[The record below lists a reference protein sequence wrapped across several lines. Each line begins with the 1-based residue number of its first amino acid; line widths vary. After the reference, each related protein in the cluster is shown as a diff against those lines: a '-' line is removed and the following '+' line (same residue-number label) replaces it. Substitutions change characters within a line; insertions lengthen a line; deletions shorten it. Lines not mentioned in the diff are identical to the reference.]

1 MDNTAAGLKRKKKR
15 KPKNQIDNSDSTVSC
30 SSCHSK
36 LVNVSDVT
44 KVSFDAYK
52 VSGKGDIL
60 SCSECGSE
68 LRLLN
73 GFVS

>member
-1 MDNTAAGLKRKKKR
+1 MDNTAGQKRKKKR
-15 KPKNQIDNSDSTVSC
+15 RTKNQINDTSTLSC

-73 GFVS
+73 GFVG